1 MYLILPVPVVLRL
14 MAFTLQLS
22 EIMAHMLTL
31 SAFRLEC
38 KAYEV
43 ESNTAYTI
51 LKLGLQ
57 FTGFPTN
64 AYKSDLSS

>member
-22 EIMAHMLTL
+22 EIMDH
-31 SAFRLEC
+31 FVNNEFIQVRN

-43 ESNTAYTI
+43 ELNT
-51 LKLGLQ
+51 L
-57 FTGFPTN
+57 
-64 AYKSDLSS
+64 